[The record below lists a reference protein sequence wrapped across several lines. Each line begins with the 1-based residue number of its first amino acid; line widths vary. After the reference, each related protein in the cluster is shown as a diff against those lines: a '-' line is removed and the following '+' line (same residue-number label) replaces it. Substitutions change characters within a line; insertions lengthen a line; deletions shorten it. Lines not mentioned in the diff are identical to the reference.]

1 MAVIKVKVVS
11 MFGLMADL
19 DRATMLC
26 GKSCYF
32 HPDNALSFFSDTSE
46 FSPLINE
53 ENPYAE
59 PLQQLSDV
67 LASFH
72 YKMDL
77 LSSEEVEKI
86 TMSPED
92 MFAYVDSLSASISQL
107 QKEREEAQD
116 KIRELS
122 VEIDKISHF
131 VGLDLD
137 LSEIH
142 ACKYI
147 RVRFGSLPKES
158 YEKLNSYK
166 QNPYIVF
173 FPSTSDDL
181 RYWGVYFSPIE
192 NITEVDR
199 IFSSLYFERTQLTE
213 LTGSPESE
221 LASLQAQRDA
231 AVKQLK
237 DTEKRFE
244 KLWKKELPMCQ
255 KIYSWL
261 TERSVYF
268 DIRRYAARYND
279 SFILTGWIPADK
291 EEDFQKEL
299 DKVESLAYT
308 FDGGEDELIHSPPV
322 KLQNKSIFRPFEFFV
337 DLYGLPCYD
346 EVDPTAFV
354 AITYFLLFGI
364 MFGDLGQGLCVSLIG
379 WLMWKKKKM
388 KLGKVMVACGISA
401 GIFGIIFGSVFGFEH
416 ALDPLYRAIGFEEKP
431 VEVLKPE
438 TTSMIVYSA
447 VGIGI
452 LLVILAMLVNIYS
465 SLKRKDYG
473 NAFFGPSGLAGLIF
487 YSSLVVGFGGQITF
501 GRQIVNRAFII
512 FFLIVPIIFMFFRD
526 ILGDLLKR
534 KPDWKPKAW
543 GDYIMQNFFELFEFM
558 LSYATNTMSFLRV
571 GAFVLVH
578 AGMMLVVFTLAEM
591 SSGIGYLLIV
601 VIGNAFVMALEGLLV
616 GIQVLRLEFYEMFSR
631 FFDGGGRPFNPV
643 VVRKEQ

>member
-1 MAVIKVKVVS
+1 LAVIKVKVVS

-19 DRATMLC
+19 DQATTLC

-67 LASFH
+67 LASFD

-86 TMSPED
+86 TESPED
-92 MFAYVDSLSASISQL
+92 MFTYVDSLSASISQL

-116 KIRELS
+116 RIRELS

-131 VGLDLD
+131 VGLNLD

-158 YEKLNSYK
+158 YEKLRSYK
-166 QNPYIVF
+166 HPYIVF
-173 FPSTSDDL
+173 FPSTSDEL

-199 IFSSLYFERTQLTE
+199 IFSSLYFERTKLTE
-213 LTGSPESE
+213 MSGSPESE

-237 DTEKRFE
+237 DTEERFE

-291 EEDFQKEL
+291 ENDFRREL
-299 DKVESLAYT
+299 DKVESLSYT
-308 FDGGEDELIHSPPV
+308 FEGGEDELIHSPPV
-322 KLQNKSIFRPFEFFV
+322 KLQNRSIFRPFEFFV
-337 DLYGLPCYD
+337 DLYGLPCYN

-416 ALDPLYRAIGFEEKP
+416 ALDPFYKAIGFAEKP

-438 TTSMIVYSA
+438 TTGMIVYSA

-452 LLVILAMLVNIYS
+452 SLVILAMLVNIYS

-473 NAFFGPSGLAGLIF
+473 SAFFGPSGLAGLIF
-487 YSSLVVGFGGQITF
+487 YSSLVFGFGGQIAF
-501 GRQIVNRAFII
+501 GWQIVNRTFII
-512 FFLIVPIIFMFFRD
+512 FCLIVPIICMFFRD

-534 KPDWKPKAW
+534 KPNWKPKAW